1 MKLQSGRFIF
11 SAKPFTMTPATAMGD
26 MLPAWVPLATMTAI
40 RKAGIFVCEASIM
53 HGAAIRAQIVM
64 APGPSDDSAKAT
76 RNRMIGIIA
85 TLPRTPLTA

>member
-11 SAKPFTMTPATAMGD
+11 SARPLTMTPATAIGD

-40 RKAGIFVCEASIM
+40 GEAGIFVCEASIM

-64 APGPSDDSAKAT
+64 AGPERRQRESHQAA
-76 RNRMIGIIA
+76 GWIIA